1 MSVMSPIRA
10 TGRALRRSKRLKL
23 AVPVEV
29 TAYEGEAEAFREAT
43 QVMDVNAHGGLLI
56 LEGSVRHG
64 QTLRVLNRRSQQQQ
78 ECRVVNVEAADGG
91 KWAVG
96 IEFTSPAETF
106 WQISFPPTAPRAAT
120 DSRG

>member
-1 MSVMSPIRA
+1 MSPIRA

>member
-1 MSVMSPIRA
+1 MSQVRP
-10 TGRALRRSKRLKL
+10 TGRVLRRSKRLKL

-29 TAYEGEAEAFREAT
+29 TALEGEAEAFREAT

-56 LEGSVRHG
+56 LEASVRHG
-64 QTLRVLNRRSQQQQ
+64 QTLRVRNRHSQEQQ
-78 ECRVVNVEAADGG
+78 ECRVVNIEAAAGG

-106 WQISFPPTAPRAAT
+106 WQISFPPSAPRAAT
-120 DSRG
+120 ESRE